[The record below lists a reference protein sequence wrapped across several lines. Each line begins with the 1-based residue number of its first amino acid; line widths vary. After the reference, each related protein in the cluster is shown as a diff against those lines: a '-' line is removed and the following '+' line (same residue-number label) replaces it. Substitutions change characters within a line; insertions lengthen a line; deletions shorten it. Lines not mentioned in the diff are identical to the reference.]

1 MNGVNGVDGY
11 QDIHH
16 NMRFWLTTLADLLVR
31 EREREHARREIADG
45 DAPDGAGAAD
55 SAGAAADAPVVIFDI
70 GANDGELTLPLAGR
84 QLAAGRD
91 AARARDP
98 AAGGAGSDGTAAA
111 GPAVQVVA
119 FEPQPAAR
127 ARLMARGTERKLT
140 VALWGNAD
148 LTVVP
153 LALGDRDELIQLE
166 VYSDDTFSSLHSR
179 PSDELERY
187 RLEVVETVQ
196 TRMRPLDDLVGN
208 AVVPPPELIKIDV
221 EGAERAV
228 LTGAEDTLSRYHP
241 PVLVEFSCP
250 NCANA
255 GYDRMEIIHALRAA
269 GYDRIAGLFRNE
281 DHGLYPSE
289 AFDDCRI
296 WNILAVNSAHSPAVT
311 ATMDRYHTPW
321 RKSP

>member
-31 EREREHARREIADG
+31 EREHARRERDG
-45 DAPDGAGAAD
+45 AGVTDRAGLPDGNGAPAGASDGAGA
-55 SAGAAADAPVVIFDI
+55 SAPHGADAPLVIFDI

-84 QLAAGRD
+84 QLAA
-91 AARARDP
+91 AP
-98 AAGGAGSDGTAAA
+98 
-111 GPAVQVVA
+111 PVQVVA

-127 ARLMARGTERKLT
+127 ARLMARGTERNLS
-140 VALWGNAD
+140 VALWGTAE

-187 RLEVVETVQ
+187 DLQVVETVQ

-208 AVVPPPELIKIDV
+208 VVVPPPELIKIDV

-241 PVLVEFSCP
+241 PMLVEFSCP

-255 GYDRMEIIHALRAA
+255 GYDRMEIIQALRAA

-296 WNILAVNSAHSPAVT
+296 WNVLAVSSAHSPAVI
-311 ATMDRYHTPW
+311 AAMDRYHTPW